1 MTGRLN
7 QSLRRN
13 EPTRERDSEIKLER
27 IQRRKLVTQFLELSR
42 RFLLQSAF
50 NLRVEVSERGCRVRV
65 KDGRVDVGVVV
76 VHEASLGRL
85 VDQTVLQHV
94 LASQKDWQPLIV
106 ADVLVLSDVDA
117 AGFLENGFVVPLRVD
132 ALERVG
138 ESVVLTQK
146 NDLQDC

>member
-76 VHEASLGRL
+76 VHEASLRRL
-85 VDQTVLQHV
+85 VD
-94 LASQKDWQPLIV
+94 
-106 ADVLVLSDVDA
+106 
-117 AGFLENGFVVPLRVD
+117 
-132 ALERVG
+132 
-138 ESVVLTQK
+138 
-146 NDLQDC
+146 